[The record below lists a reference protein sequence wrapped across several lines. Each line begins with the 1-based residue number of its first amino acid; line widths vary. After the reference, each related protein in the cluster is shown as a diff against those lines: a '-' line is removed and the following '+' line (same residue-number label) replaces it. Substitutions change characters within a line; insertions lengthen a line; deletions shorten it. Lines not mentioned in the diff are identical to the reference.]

1 MSKPVLPH
9 LPAPSY
15 ASQAN
20 PRWPLDGPDPSSMEV
35 GTAGQDLMA
44 GTSGSD
50 FLRSGAGDDLLLYR
64 LAEQGA
70 GTHDVYDGGQGHD
83 RLELSFTLAQ
93 LSQAGFLESFTQ
105 QLQAYRAMVEAQALP
120 TGELSAAR
128 DATFNFT
135 FGDSQLTVSRIEE
148 IRVAPTLVN
157 ATFSLQEGSTTAL
170 SWANFGYSD
179 PGAPDVVMSALWSL
193 DGHFEV
199 FDAGAWTSARSFT
212 GAQLAGSLVRYVHD
226 GSESAPQVF
235 LRASE
240 GGEISNTVMATIA
253 FTHVNDAP
261 ELQYAN
267 LPIPPGNVASVLLSP
282 QNFGFFDPDTAQN
295 DLTFLVSDF
304 RGGAIYRAATPTS
317 PPTQLVTSFSALD
330 LSNGLITWK
339 LDAGADREFTV
350 RVSDGEHTSEAVVV
364 TAGQF
369 MLGTPLGDS
378 LTGGDQGDWIL
389 GQGSNDT
396 LVGGAGADILDGQSG
411 DDVLWGGDG
420 DDALIGGPGNA
431 TQSGGDDTLHGG
443 AGSDFL
449 NGLDG
454 NDVLEGD
461 DGDDSLNGGVG
472 NDMLAGGAGDDFLT
486 GGPGRDALDGGEGND
501 SLLGGADGDTLQ
513 GGAGNDILQ
522 GSAGA
527 DTLDGGSGNDV
538 VVGGPGADTLT
549 GGAGSDYFYFG
560 AALVAPDGT
569 PINVDVITDFSHAEG
584 DMLML
589 TTLPGSAFEAL
600 NGKDALEAMGN
611 YVLYDPQTGV
621 LSYDADGLAGSGMA
635 VPFARLGE
643 VTHPAAVQASDLLL
657 GPV

>member
-1 MSKPVLPH
+1 MTSPALRK
-9 LPAPSY
+9 LPAS
-15 ASQAN
+15 SQAA
-20 PRWPLDGPDPSSMEV
+20 PRWPLDGPNPSSMV
-35 GTAGQDLMA
+35 LGTDGQDQMA

-50 FLRSGAGDDLLLYR
+50 FLGASAGDDLLFYR
-64 LAEQGA
+64 LAGQQP
-70 GTHDVYDGGQGHD
+70 GTHDVYDGGLGHD
-83 RLELSFTLAQ
+83 RLELSFTPAQ

-135 FGDSQLTVSRIEE
+135 FGETQLTVSRIEE

-157 ATFSLQEGSTTAL
+157 ATFSLQEGGTTPL

-193 DGHFEV
+193 HGHFEV
-199 FDAGAWTSARSFT
+199 FDAGAWTPAASFT

-226 GSESAPQVF
+226 GSELAPQVL

-253 FTHVNDAP
+253 FTPVNDAP

-267 LPIPPGNVASVLLSP
+267 LPVPAGNVASVLLSP

-295 DLTFLVSDF
+295 GLTFLVSDL
-304 RGGAIYRAATPTS
+304 RGGAIYRAATPAS
-317 PPTQLVTSFSALD
+317 PPTQLVTSFSVSD
-330 LSNGLITWK
+330 LGNGLIAWK
-339 LDAGADREFTV
+339 PGAGADHGFTV
-350 RVSDGEHTSEAVVV
+350 RVSDGEHTSEALVV

-369 MLGTPLGDS
+369 LLGTPLGDS
-378 LTGGDQGDWIL
+378 LTGGDQGDRII
-389 GQGSNDT
+389 GQGGNDT
-396 LVGGAGADILDGQSG
+396 LAGGAGADLLDGQSG

-420 DDALIGGPGNA
+420 DDELIGGSGNA
-431 TQSGGDDTLHGG
+431 TQPGGNDTLHGG

-449 NGLDG
+449 NGQDG

-461 DGDDSLNGGVG
+461 EGDDSLNGGVG
-472 NDMLAGGAGDDFLT
+472 NDTLAGGAGDDSLL

-501 SLLGGADGDTLQ
+501 SLLGGVDDDTLL

-522 GSAGA
+522 GGAGA
-527 DTLDGGSGNDV
+527 DTLDGGSDNDV
-538 VVGGPGADTLT
+538 VLGGPGADTLT
-549 GGAGSDYFYFG
+549 GGAGSDYFHFG

-569 PINVDVITDFSHAEG
+569 PINVDLITDFSHAEA
-584 DMLML
+584 DMLVL

-600 NGKDALEAMGN
+600 NGKDALEVMGN
-611 YVLYDPQTGV
+611 YVLYDPQTGL
-621 LSYDADGLAGSGMA
+621 LSYDADGLAGPGEA

-643 VTHPAAVQASDLLL
+643 VTHTAALQASDFLV